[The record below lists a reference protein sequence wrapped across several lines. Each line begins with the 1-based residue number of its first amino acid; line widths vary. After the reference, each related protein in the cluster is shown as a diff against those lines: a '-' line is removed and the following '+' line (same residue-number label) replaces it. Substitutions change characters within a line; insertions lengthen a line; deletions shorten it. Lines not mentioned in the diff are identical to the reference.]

1 MAIKPIQILINA
13 KDNASAVFTSLQA
26 KIATVGA
33 AIVTYFGINAFAGV
47 VKGAADFEGAM
58 SRVKAATGA
67 TKDEM
72 ALLTKAAQ
80 DASTSSQFS
89 SIEAAGALENLA
101 KAGLSAKDSIGA
113 LPSVLAL
120 AAAGDISLA
129 ESSEIVTKAASG
141 MGIAFSET
149 GRIADVLALGANAT
163 NTSVKGL
170 AEALSYAAPTAQ
182 ALGLSLESTV
192 AMAGKM
198 ADAGIDAS
206 RAGTALGSV
215 FAQFKDPASAFRL
228 ELANAGIV
236 TNNFEQALHQ
246 LAAAG
251 PRGEKALIAVGL
263 NAGPGLRA
271 LLNQGMPALDELKAK
286 LLDAGG
292 SAEQAAK
299 TMQDNLNGSMQGLG
313 SVWQTV
319 KDVFATPVLPVI
331 KQGVDELA
339 GALRTAVSD
348 GTIARFGAA
357 LGTAFQNGMTWIRE
371 FVGSIDFTEIIA
383 RAQQWADETGAAFSR
398 VSEWATNTGNAVS
411 LAWNVMAAGFNTV
424 LAIIFKVGSVFAEI
438 HGQIALGV
446 SKIAEYLSKI
456 SFGGV
461 SAAFKAAATE
471 IKIHAGA
478 TGEAADALAEKAN
491 EAFDAA
497 AASANRAQS
506 AFSGLS
512 QGMSGAASQSAT
524 TSAAIGTVAA
534 QLQKTAEATAAARV
548 EQEKKTAKDAQAKQA
563 LVEHNAALAEMRAEY
578 ERMISEGNTQ
588 RAAELIE
595 QINKK
600 LRETPAAAAESSKAA
615 AEAAL
620 ALEGAFTRLG
630 VTSAAVLKTTAE
642 NAKRDFLIVRDSGV
656 ATAEDIAKSFAV
668 YAEKA
673 IAANKG
679 VVSEAIKSEAAIRGV
694 KIETDDA
701 GKSTVT
707 AMNKAAKATE
717 GLGDAARSAKSGFVA
732 LGQQIEY
739 TSKEA
744 QAFAAQGQM
753 FLADLAERNH
763 QTANSSI
770 MNRKE
775 RINPIDAVPSFE
787 TQEQAEAWFA
797 EWDRQY
803 QEQNP
808 MTSRGGAL
816 GPGFGYETTK
826 GEWNAEVNAM
836 KLRNA
841 MKVNGNASE
850 STQTPLE
857 SMRSGQTITI
867 NLNTNGSNY
876 GQITTDAAGA
886 ETLRG
891 FMSELERNQRKSGR

>member
-13 KDNASAVFTSLQA
+13 KDNASSVFTSLQA

-236 TNNFEQALHQ
+236 TNDFEQALHQ

-299 TMQDNLNGSMQGLG
+299 TIQDNLNGSMQGLG

-357 LGTAFQNGMTWIRE
+357 LGVAFQNGMTWIRE
-371 FVGSIDFTEIIA
+371 FVGSIDFAEIIQ
-383 RAQQWADETGAAFSR
+383 RAQTWADETSAAFSR
-398 VSEWATNTGNAVS
+398 VSEWATNTSNAVA
-411 LAWNVMAAGFNTV
+411 LGWNVMTAGANAV
-424 LAIIFKVGSVFAEI
+424 LAAIFGIGSVFASVAE
-438 HGQIALGV
+438 GV
-446 SKIAEYLSKI
+446 MRGVAMLREGLAKVT
-456 SFGGV
+456 FGGLSESFKLAAEDARSMAEGFGDAAQAMRDKAS
-461 SAAFKAAATE
+461 SAMLDMADRAQGARDNFAAL
-471 IKIHAGA
+471 
-478 TGEAADALAEKAN
+478 TGSVDGVGQSA
-491 EAFDAA
+491 DAA
-497 AASANRAQS
+497 AKAMA
-506 AFSGLS
+506 
-512 QGMSGAASQSAT
+512 
-524 TSAAIGTVAA
+524 TVAA

-578 ERMISEGNTQ
+578 ERMIAEGNTQ

-595 QINKK
+595 QINQK
-600 LRETPAAAAESSKAA
+600 LRETPGAAADSTKAA

-620 ALEGAFTRLG
+620 VLEGAFTRLG
-630 VTSAAVLKTTAE
+630 VTSAAALKITAE
-642 NAKRDFLIVRDSGV
+642 NAKRDFQIVRDSGV
-656 ATAEDIAKSFAV
+656 ATAEDISKSFAV

-679 VVSEAIKSEAAIRGV
+679 VASEAIKSEAAMRGL
-694 KIETDDA
+694 KIETDET
-701 GKSTVT
+701 GKTTVT
-707 AMNKAAKATE
+707 TMGQAAKAT
-717 GLGDAARSAKSGFVA
+717 GSLGTAARTAAGEFDY
-732 LGQQIEY
+732 LGNKIEF
-739 TSKEA
+739 TSEKA
-744 QAFAAQGQM
+744 RKLYQDGQVLAAM
-753 FLADLAERNH
+753 FEEKNQ

-891 FMSELERNQRKSGR
+891 FMSELERNQRNAGR